1 MEEKLK
7 ALLGDQSLLLIIG
20 ITGLI
25 FQNTIQKM
33 VSAVFVFF
41 GNDYNEDD
49 VIMLNGRPAR
59 IVRVGLWK
67 TTFFIYTIKDGK
79 IVGGNKLVMQNEQ
92 LASSVLEKPLPKID
106 LDAL

>member
-1 MEEKLK
+1 MEDQIKNFF
-7 ALLGDQSLLLIIG
+7 GDQSYLLLIG
-20 ITGLI
+20 LGGLI
-25 FQNTIQKM
+25 FQNTIQKFI
-33 VSAVFVFF
+33 SACFVFF

-49 VIMLNGRPAR
+49 VILLNGRPAR

-79 IVGGNKLVMQNEQ
+79 IIGGNKLVMQNEQ

-106 LDAL
+106 LD

>member
-1 MEEKLK
+1 MVEQLK
-7 ALLGDQSLLLIIG
+7 SFFGDQSYLLIIG
-20 ITGLI
+20 MAGLI
-25 FQNTIQKM
+25 FQSTIQKFI
-33 VSAVFVFF
+33 SALFVFF

-49 VIMLNGRPAR
+49 VILLNGRPAR

-106 LDAL
+106 LD

>member
-1 MEEKLK
+1 MEEKIK

-25 FQNTIQKM
+25 FQNTIQKI

-49 VIMLNGRPAR
+49 VILLNGRPAR

-79 IVGGNKLVMQNEQ
+79 IIGGNKLVMQNEQ
-92 LASSVLEKPLPKID
+92 LASSVLEKPLSKID
-106 LDAL
+106 LDNL

>member
-7 ALLGDQSLLLIIG
+7 GLIGDQSILLIIG
-20 ITGLI
+20 FLGLI
-25 FQNTIQKM
+25 FQNTIQK
-33 VSAVFVFF
+33 VISAIFVFF

-49 VIMLNGRPAR
+49 VILLNGRPAR

-92 LASSVLEKPLPKID
+92 LAGSVLEKPLPKID
-106 LDAL
+106 LDNL

>member
-7 ALLGDQSLLLIIG
+7 SLIGDQSILLIIG
-20 ITGLI
+20 FLGLI
-25 FQNTIQKM
+25 FQNTIQKLI
-33 VSAVFVFF
+33 SAIFVFF

-49 VIMLNGRPAR
+49 VILLNGRPAR

-92 LASSVLEKPLPKID
+92 LAGSVLEKPLPKID
-106 LDAL
+106 LDNL

>member
-25 FQNTIQKM
+25 FQNTIQKI

-49 VIMLNGRPAR
+49 VILLNGRPAR

-92 LASSVLEKPLPKID
+92 LASSVLEKPLSKID
-106 LDAL
+106 LDTL